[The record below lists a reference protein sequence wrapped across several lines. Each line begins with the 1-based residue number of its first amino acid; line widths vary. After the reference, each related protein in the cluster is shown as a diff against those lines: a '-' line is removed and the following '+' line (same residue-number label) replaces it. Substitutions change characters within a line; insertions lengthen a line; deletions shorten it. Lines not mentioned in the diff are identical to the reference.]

1 MGRPQKKEIKLNQE
15 SILSFMQEIY
25 NELVEQRST
34 AIRIQNKMITMM
46 KEPEDMTLI
55 GPVIEKQQKIIND
68 CIEKKLTLS
77 KLQSTIWEKS
87 RNKEDDSNGFTLSD
101 LNMDDSEMLQALISK
116 DSNTDKG
123 SSTYKM

>member
-1 MGRPQKKEIKLNQE
+1 MGRPKKKEIKLNQD

-77 KLQSTIWEKS
+77 KLQSTIWEK
-87 RNKEDDSNGFTLSD
+87 NKNGSNSDSSFTLSD
-101 LNMDDSEMLQALISK
+101 LNMEDNEMLKTLIEK
-116 DSNTDKG
+116 DSSTDNG

>member
-68 CIEKKLTLS
+68 CIEKKLSLS

-87 RNKEDDSNGFTLSD
+87 RNKEDGGSGFSLSD
-101 LNMDDSEMLQALISK
+101 LNMDDSDMLEALISK